1 MATVAFT
8 PTPAEENLR
17 RNLSSLVQQIATTNV
32 EDLVQTTRLGR
43 EAGFEEIRGSFQK
56 TIMLFQALSSANLDL
71 LSEAKLQRLGNLAN
85 EMNNEFAQI
94 KGFQINQLQNRQ
106 SRMQSVRQM
115 FDQCYDVIAP
125 IVGASQQVSLE
136 AYTERARQTVQAL
149 EEGHAAFNTKIQAM
163 QREVEDTLLK
173 AKEVT
178 AKAGIA
184 EHASHFKQESE
195 EHKQAGWVWL
205 SVTIV
210 LALATARLAW
220 VNYGRTLAVFEQWLR
235 PSIQNPTPVP
245 TAVVVQLTVAKII
258 GFSILF
264 SAVLWA
270 GRIYRAHRHNY
281 VVNKHRQNALSTFE
295 AFAKAAS
302 GDSETKNAVLLQATQ
317 CIFNPQATG
326 YLGQEKDSDGHSS
339 VLEIF
344 RSMPSSKA

>member
-1 MATVAFT
+1 MTITFT

-17 RNLSSLVQQIATTNV
+17 KNLSSIVQQIIATNV

-43 EAGFEEIRGSFQK
+43 EAGFEELRSLFQK
-56 TIMLFQALSSANLDL
+56 SIMLFQALSTANLDF
-71 LSEAKLQRLGNLAN
+71 LSEAKLQRLANVAN
-85 EMNNEFAQI
+85 EMNNEFAQVR
-94 KGFQINQLQNRQ
+94 GFQLNQLQNRQ
-106 SRMQSVRQM
+106 SRMQSVRQK
-115 FDQCYDVIAP
+115 FDECYDVIAP

-149 EEGHAAFNTKIQAM
+149 EEAHAIFNTKTQAM
-163 QREVEDTLLK
+163 QKEVEDTLVK

-184 EHASHFKQESE
+184 EHAAHFRQESE
-195 EHKQAGWVWL
+195 EHKRAGWIWL
-205 SVTIV
+205 CVTVV

-220 VNYGRTLAVFEQWLR
+220 INYGKTLAVFEQWLR
-235 PSIQNPTPVP
+235 PSLQNSTPVP

-270 GRIYRAHRHNY
+270 GRIYRAHQHNY

-302 GDSETKNAVLLQATQ
+302 GDPETKNAVLLQATQ

-326 YLGQEKDSDGHSS
+326 YLGQEKDSEGHSS

-344 RSMPSSKA
+344 RTMPSAKP